1 MRQEIQQIV
10 EGAPSNNQVYLQ
22 ESETHWIQ
30 DIRKSYMLFK
40 NHDMNNKEKT
50 ASSNLVGVKWCDI
63 HKEWYVKV

>member
-40 NHDMNNKEKT
+40 NNDMNNKEKT